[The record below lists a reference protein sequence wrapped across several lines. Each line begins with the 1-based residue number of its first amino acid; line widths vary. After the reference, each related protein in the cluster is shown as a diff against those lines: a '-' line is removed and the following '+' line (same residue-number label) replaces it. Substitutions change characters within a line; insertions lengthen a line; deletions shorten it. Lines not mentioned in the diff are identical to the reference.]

1 MRFAPIDTRLKEL
14 AMRRTSVVV
23 TAALTVAFA
32 ASNAEAKLDLYIDK
46 SSQQMSVVQNGYLLY
61 VWPVSTGRDR
71 FTTPSGIYAPERLE
85 RSWFSKAYYNAPM
98 PYAIFFHN
106 GYAIHGSYDIE
117 RLGGP
122 ASHGCIRL
130 HPQNA
135 AMLFTMVEREG
146 PDNTSIV
153 IGGDGPPNPQPPR
166 YRDADEFRSA
176 YSGDGGIARGSYP
189 PSPRVAP
196 YPQMSPYP
204 QTSPYAQMSPY
215 DDTDRYVDA
224 PGRRRGDDGQLAM
237 RDADPAYRP
246 LAPYRDA
253 DALIEPKIGRRGS
266 DRLPVRGTDPAYRL
280 PAPRRDA
287 DASIEPKIGLR
298 GSARLPMRGADP
310 LNRLPALRRDAE
322 ASIEPKIGL
331 RGSDRLPMRGPDT
344 VNRLPAPSRDA
355 EASIE
360 PKIGLRAS
368 ARLPMRGAD
377 PLNRLPTPRRDAEAS
392 IEPKIGLRATDRLP
406 TRGADTV
413 NRLPAPHRD
422 AEASTEPKIGL
433 RASDR
438 PPVVNKSSS
447 KCPTCSSNGEPN
459 ESANRQQNPSETTK
473 SPPPASEQQQPNLGY
488 KILPKSYWAGAS
500 WRWRLKSDQEVH

>member
-23 TAALTVAFA
+23 TVALTVTLA

-46 SSQQMSVVQNGYLLY
+46 ASQQMSVVQNGYLLY

-85 RSWFSKAYYNAPM
+85 RSWFSKAYYNSPM

-153 IGGDGPPNPQPPR
+153 VGGDGPPNPQPPR

-176 YSGDGGIARGSYP
+176 YSGDGGTARGSYP

-204 QTSPYAQMSPY
+204 QTSPY

-237 RDADPAYRP
+237 RGADPAYRP

-253 DALIEPKIGRRGS
+253 DAPGRR
-266 DRLPVRGTDPAYRL
+266 RGDDGQLAMRGADPAYRPL
-280 PAPRRDA
+280 APNRDADAPGRRRGDDGRLALMGTEPAYRLTAPRRDA
-287 DASIEPKIGLR
+287 DAAIEPNIG
-298 GSARLPMRGADP
+298 
-310 LNRLPALRRDAE
+310 
-322 ASIEPKIGL
+322 
-331 RGSDRLPMRGPDT
+331 
-344 VNRLPAPSRDA
+344 
-355 EASIE
+355 
-360 PKIGLRAS
+360 
-368 ARLPMRGAD
+368 
-377 PLNRLPTPRRDAEAS
+377 PRR
-392 IEPKIGLRATDRLP
+392 LR
-406 TRGADTV
+406 
-413 NRLPAPHRD
+413 
-422 AEASTEPKIGL
+422 
-433 RASDR
+433 
-438 PPVVNKSSS
+438 
-447 KCPTCSSNGEPN
+447 
-459 ESANRQQNPSETTK
+459 
-473 SPPPASEQQQPNLGY
+473 SP
-488 KILPKSYWAGAS
+488 
-500 WRWRLKSDQEVH
+500 

>member
-1 MRFAPIDTRLKEL
+1 
-14 AMRRTSVVV
+14 MRRTSVVI
-23 TAALTVAFA
+23 TIAIAATFA

-85 RSWFSKAYYNAPM
+85 RSWFSKAYYNSPM
-98 PYAIFFHN
+98 PHAIFFHN
-106 GYAIHGSYDIE
+106 GYAIHGSYDIA

-176 YSGDGGIARGSYP
+176 YSGDGGTARGSYP

-196 YPQMSPYP
+196 YPQV
-204 QTSPYAQMSPY
+204 SPYAQMSPY

-266 DRLPVRGTDPAYRL
+266 DRLPVRGTDPAYR
-280 PAPRRDA
+280 P
-287 DASIEPKIGLR
+287 
-298 GSARLPMRGADP
+298 
-310 LNRLPALRRDAE
+310 
-322 ASIEPKIGL
+322 
-331 RGSDRLPMRGPDT
+331 
-344 VNRLPAPSRDA
+344 PAPSRSTPA
-355 EASIE
+355 PAS
-360 PKIGLRAS
+360 GRLRPRSPAASCGSTPAS
-368 ARLPMRGAD
+368 A
-377 PLNRLPTPRRDAEAS
+377 
-392 IEPKIGLRATDRLP
+392 
-406 TRGADTV
+406 
-413 NRLPAPHRD
+413 
-422 AEASTEPKIGL
+422 
-433 RASDR
+433 
-438 PPVVNKSSS
+438 
-447 KCPTCSSNGEPN
+447 
-459 ESANRQQNPSETTK
+459 
-473 SPPPASEQQQPNLGY
+473 
-488 KILPKSYWAGAS
+488 AGAPWS
-500 WRWRLKSDQEVH
+500 